1 MGLVEKEANK
11 ECMENNE
18 EGIELLIEI
27 LESVRANRFLTIL
40 TRVISACGGD
50 LKWHT
55 NQP

>member
-27 LESVRANRFLTIL
+27 LESVRANLQAYTGWL
-40 TRVISACGGD
+40 VQYDGEDASAQD
-50 LKWHT
+50 
-55 NQP
+55 